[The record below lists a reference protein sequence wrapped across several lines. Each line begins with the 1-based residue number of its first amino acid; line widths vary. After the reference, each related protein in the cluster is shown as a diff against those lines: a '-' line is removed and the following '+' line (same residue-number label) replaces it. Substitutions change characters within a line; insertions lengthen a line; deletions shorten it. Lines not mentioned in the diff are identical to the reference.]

1 MDKSSGKYS
10 VGFGSV
16 PNVTASQPLDALA
29 SQERI
34 WRRGLREAPPWLVSQ
49 GVLFPSF
56 SLFKQLLIPS
66 CVLLLWLFHGSIFQI
81 YIYVNIYIS
90 EAQLKY
96 IVWLT

>member
-1 MDKSSGKYS
+1 MDKSNGKYS

-49 GVLFPSF
+49 GVLFP
-56 SLFKQLLIPS
+56 LLPS
-66 CVLLLWLFHGSIFQI
+66 GLVPGRGDG
-81 YIYVNIYIS
+81 V
-90 EAQLKY
+90 AP
-96 IVWLT
+96 